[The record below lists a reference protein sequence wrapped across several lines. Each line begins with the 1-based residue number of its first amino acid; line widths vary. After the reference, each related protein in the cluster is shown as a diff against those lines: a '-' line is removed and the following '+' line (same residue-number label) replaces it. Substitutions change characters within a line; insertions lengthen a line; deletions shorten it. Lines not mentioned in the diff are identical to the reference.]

1 MINSSEIFLIQTHLD
16 VNKIEKGE
24 GKSKILSPDK
34 HVIGEEHAKSRF
46 EEACK
51 NWGWGARR
59 MVEDLDEDDSLQ
71 NKNITMSDDLPL
83 EDTLVK
89 ELAEVLW
96 AKEALRGAQIGQHKI
111 KEAMLKEQGESVVR
125 KEFSERSSW
134 TNRIFFA
141 VDKLSPYSAFYQSTS
156 IFQRL
161 QRVFKKTSESE
172 KYTEKTRKA
181 LDEVF
186 KKKHLIGE
194 MADSFYVQSLNLEK
208 AVVKN
213 NYEKE
218 FQLIDKIVETFKL
231 IIHDRQLLDFTL
243 EEMGA
248 ILGAEMGRD
257 MNEAREKH
265 MMKKIENKLGV
276 PGLVRVGKLHVDN
289 IRARIP
295 RDELRSR
302 RILLHDSY
310 EEFDLRCEASTVEGR
325 MSDYKKSL
333 VSG

>member
-1 MINSSEIFLIQTHLD
+1 
-16 VNKIEKGE
+16 
-24 GKSKILSPDK
+24 
-34 HVIGEEHAKSRF
+34 
-46 EEACK
+46 
-51 NWGWGARR
+51 
-59 MVEDLDEDDSLQ
+59 
-71 NKNITMSDDLPL
+71 
-83 EDTLVK
+83 
-89 ELAEVLW
+89 
-96 AKEALRGAQIGQHKI
+96 
-111 KEAMLKEQGESVVR
+111 
-125 KEFSERSSW
+125 
-134 TNRIFFA
+134 
-141 VDKLSPYSAFYQSTS
+141 AFYQSTS

-302 RILLHDSY
+302 R
-310 EEFDLRCEASTVEGR
+310 
-325 MSDYKKSL
+325 
-333 VSG
+333 